1 MLRRRF
7 LLGAASAA
15 VVAPLAGLAGCD
27 GGSTD
32 YGPQPIP
39 PSNVELRLPADM
51 YMHPGAPTEWWWHT
65 GTLTAGTR
73 TFGFEINLS
82 SFAKDNFAF
91 GQVMLTDVEKN
102 MHYQR
107 TTPYLPPLLY
117 DPATYAEADTTKPWF
132 ARLGDETN
140 HLSAIDVTNGG
151 SGYTS
156 SPAVEITG
164 GGGGILALAVAVLD
178 AKGSV
183 STILLVSPGI
193 GFTSTPTITLV
204 GGGGS
209 GATAKA
215 VHSYISMKAPQ
226 SDPTKNMTVKSA
238 LVDQATGT
246 EVLFDLTFSQQGPPF
261 FVWGTGINPDGTGN
275 TLQTRNY
282 YFSLT
287 RLQASGTITVASEK
301 FNVSGTTWMDHEY
314 GAFGTSANPV
324 KWFLQDMQLDNG
336 YSISN
341 YATLAGGTLPELNK
355 KAASNCTVQAADGKT
370 YFLPSFVT
378 PIGRT
383 WVSPA
388 SNTTYYM
395 QFLVEIPAFDA
406 SIIVNTLVD
415 SQEFSQ
421 AGGSVYEGVARATG
435 TFQSQAVTGT
445 AWNEQAL

>member
-7 LLGAASAA
+7 VLGAASAA
-15 VVAPLAGLAGCD
+15 VAAPLAGLAGCGGGDSSND
-27 GGSTD
+27 G
-32 YGPQPIP
+32 PVPIP
-39 PSNVELRLPADM
+39 PSQVVLHLPADM
-51 YMHPGAPTEWWWHT
+51 YMHVGAPTEWWWHT
-65 GTLTAGTR
+65 GTLKAGTR
-73 TFGFEINLS
+73 TFGFEINAA

-102 MHYQR
+102 KHYQR
-107 TTPYLPPLLY
+107 TTSYLPPLMY
-117 DPATYAEADTTKPWF
+117 DPATWAESDTTKDWY

-140 HLSAIDVTNGG
+140 HLSAIEVTNGG
-151 SGYTS
+151 TGYTT

-164 GGGGILALAVAVLD
+164 GGGVLALAFAVLD
-178 AKGSV
+178 ATGAV
-183 STILLVSPGI
+183 AAIVLASPGI
-193 GFTSTPTITLV
+193 GFTSTPMVTLV

-215 VHSYISMKAPQ
+215 IHSYISMKAPQ
-226 SDPTKNMTVKSA
+226 ADPTKNMTVKSF

-246 EVLFDLTFSQQGPPF
+246 EVLFDLKFSQQGPPF
-261 FVWGTGINPDGTGN
+261 FVWGTGINPDGTGD

-287 RLQASGTITVASEK
+287 RLQASGTITIAGEK
-301 FNVSGTTWMDHEY
+301 FTVSGTTWMDHEY

-336 YSISN
+336 YCVSN
-341 YATLAGGTLPELNK
+341 YATIGGGGLPELNK
-355 KAASNCTVQAADGKT
+355 KAASNCTVQSADGKT
-370 YFLPSFVT
+370 YFVPSSVT

-388 SNTTYYM
+388 GTTYFL
-395 QFLVEIPAFDA
+395 QFLVEIPAFNA
-406 SIIVNTLVD
+406 SILVNTPVD
-415 SQEFSQ
+415 AQEF
-421 AGGSVYEGVARATG
+421 ALANGGVYEGVATASG
-435 TFQSQAVTGT
+435 NFQFQSVTGT

>member
-1 MLRRRF
+1 M
-7 LLGAASAA
+7 A
-15 VVAPLAGLAGCD
+15 APLAGLAGCG

-32 YGPQPIP
+32 NGPQPIP
-39 PSNVELRLPADM
+39 PSNVVLHLPADM

-65 GTLTAGTR
+65 GTLKAGSR
-73 TFGFEINLS
+73 TFGFEINAA

-91 GQVMLTDVEKN
+91 GQVMLTDVDKN

-117 DPATYAEADTTKPWF
+117 DPARYAEADPSKSWY
-132 ARLGDETN
+132 ARLGDESN
-140 HLSAIDVTNGG
+140 RLSMIEVTTGG

-156 SPAVEITG
+156 APAVEITG
-164 GGGGILALAVAVLD
+164 GGGKLALAFAVLD
-178 AKGSV
+178 ATGAV
-183 STILLVSPGI
+183 SAVVLASPGVE
-193 GFTSTPTITLV
+193 FTSAPTVTLV

-226 SDPTKNMTVKSA
+226 ADPTQNMKVKSF

-246 EVLFDLTFSQQGPPF
+246 EVFFDLTFSQQGPPF
-261 FVWGTGINPDGTGN
+261 FVWGTGVNPDGTGD
-275 TLQTRNY
+275 TVQTRNY

-287 RLQASGTITVASEK
+287 RFQASGTITVAGEK
-301 FNVSGTTWMDHEY
+301 FTVAGVTWMDHEY
-314 GAFGTSANPV
+314 GAFGTAANPV

-336 YSISN
+336 YCISN
-341 YATLAGGTLPELNK
+341 YATIAGGALPELNK
-355 KAASNCTVQAADGKT
+355 KTASNCTVQAADGKS
-370 YFLPSFVT
+370 YFVPSFVT

-388 SNTTYYM
+388 SKITYFM
-395 QFLVEIPAFDA
+395 QFLVEIPSFDA
-406 SIIVNTLVD
+406 SIVVNTLVD
-415 SQEFSQ
+415 AQEFPL
-421 AGGSVYEGVARATG
+421 AGGGVYEGVAKASG
-435 TFQSQAVTGT
+435 TFQFQAVTGT